1 MTTLLVKNI
10 GTLVTMD
17 EQLREITDGAMFI
30 RDHVIEAVGTL
41 AEMPQQR
48 ADATLSLPNHVVLPG
63 LVNTHHHMFQN
74 LTRAVAQDRE
84 LFGWLTTLYPIWS
97 NLTPEM
103 IYVSAKL
110 AMAEL
115 ILSGCTTSSDHLYLY
130 INGIEIDDEIRAAQE
145 LGFRFHPTRGSMSVG
160 ESKGG
165 LPPDRLVQDE
175 AVILQNTRRA
185 IEHHHDAR
193 KYSMLR
199 VGVAPTAPFN
209 VSMELMREAA
219 TLARAYPK
227 VRLHTHL
234 AENVNDI
241 DYSLEKYG
249 MRPGEFVESL
259 GWLGEDVWHAHCVQL
274 DHTEINLFA
283 RTETGVAHCPCS
295 NMRLASGIAPIREML
310 RQNVRVGLGVDGSAS
325 NDSGHLLSEAR
336 QAMLLQRVKD
346 ADPSAMSGRTA
357 LELATRGGASVLG
370 RDDIGILAPN
380 MAADFAA
387 FRIDQ
392 LAYTGAWHDP
402 AAALVFCQP
411 TNADV
416 VVIHGKIVVEN
427 GQFTSLDLPMLVEQH
442 TKLSRQLFDMPRL

>member
-17 EQLREITDGAMFI
+17 DQRREITNGAMFI
-30 RDHVIEAVGTL
+30 RDHVIEVVGTL
-41 AEMPQQR
+41 DDMPQQH
-48 ADATLSLPNHVVLPG
+48 ADTVLSLPDHVVLPG
-63 LVNTHHHMFQN
+63 LINTHHHMFQN
-74 LTRAVAQDRE
+74 LTRAVAQDQE

-103 IYVSAKL
+103 IYISAKL

-130 INGIEIDDEIRAAQE
+130 INGIEIDDEIRAAHE

-165 LPPDRLVQDE
+165 LPPDRLVQE
-175 AVILQNTRRA
+175 ESLILKNTQHA
-185 IEHHHDAR
+185 IEQFHDAE

-199 VGVAPTAPFN
+199 IGVAPTAPFN

-219 TLARAYPK
+219 ALARTYPK

-234 AENVNDI
+234 AENVKDI

-249 MRPGEFVESL
+249 MRPGEFIESL
-259 GWLGEDVWHAHCVQL
+259 GWLGDDVWHAHCVQL
-274 DHTEINLFA
+274 DDAEIDLFA
-283 RTETGVAHCPCS
+283 HTHTGVAHCPCS

-325 NDSGHLLSEAR
+325 NDSGHLLGEAR
-336 QAMLLQRVKD
+336 QAMLLQRVRD

-370 RDDIGILAPN
+370 RDDIGVLAPN

-392 LAYTGAWHDP
+392 LAMTGAWHDP
-402 AAALVFCQP
+402 AAALIFCQP
-411 TNADV
+411 THADV
-416 VVIHGKIVVEN
+416 VVIHGKLVVEN
-427 GQFTSLDLPMLVEQH
+427 GHFTSLDLPMLVEQH
-442 TKLSRQLFDMPRL
+442 NRLSRQLFNMSR

>member
-17 EQLREITDGAMFI
+17 DQRREITDGAMFI
-30 RDHVIEAVGTL
+30 RDHIVKAVGTL
-41 AEMPQQR
+41 ADMPQQH
-48 ADATLSLPNHVVLPG
+48 ADQVLSLPNHVVLPG

-74 LTRAVAQDRE
+74 MTRAVAQDRE

-97 NLTPEM
+97 NLIPEM

-175 AVILQNTRRA
+175 TVILQNTRRA
-185 IEHHHDAR
+185 IEHHHNAER
-193 KYSMLR
+193 YSMLR
-199 VGVAPTAPFN
+199 IGVAPTAPFN

-219 TLARAYPK
+219 SLARGYPK

-234 AENVNDI
+234 AENVNDV

-259 GWLGEDVWHAHCVQL
+259 GWLGNDVWHAHCVQL
-274 DHTEINLFA
+274 DHSEIDLFA
-283 RTETGVAHCPCS
+283 RTQTGVAHCPCS

-325 NDSGHLLSEAR
+325 NDSGHLLAEAR
-336 QAMLLQRVKD
+336 QAMLLQRVRD

-357 LELATRGGASVLG
+357 LELVTRSGASVLG
-370 RDDIGILAPN
+370 RDDIGVLAAN

-392 LAYTGAWHDP
+392 LAHTGAWHDP

-416 VVIHGKIVVEN
+416 VVIHGRVVVEN
-427 GQFTSLDLPMLVEQH
+427 GHFTSLDLPMLVEQH
-442 TKLSRQLFDMPRL
+442 TRLSRRLFDMPR

>member
-17 EQLREITDGAMFI
+17 DQRREVANGAMFI

-41 AEMPQQR
+41 DEMPQQH
-48 ADATLSLPNHVVLPG
+48 ADVTLSLPDHVVLPG

-175 AVILQNTRRA
+175 PMILQNTRRA
-185 IEHHHDAR
+185 IEHFHDAR
-193 KYSMLR
+193 RYSMLR

-209 VSMELMREAA
+209 VSMDLMREAA

-274 DHTEINLFA
+274 DHDEIHLFA
-283 RTETGVAHCPCS
+283 RTATGVAHCPCS
-295 NMRLASGIAPIREML
+295 NMRLASGIAPIRQML
-310 RQNVRVGLGVDGSAS
+310 SHNVRVGLGVDGSAS
-325 NDSGHLLSEAR
+325 NDSGHLLGEAR

-387 FRIDQ
+387 FRLDQ
-392 LAYTGAWHDP
+392 LATSGAWHDP

-411 TNADV
+411 THADV
-416 VVIHGKIVVEN
+416 VVIHGRIVVEK
-427 GQFTSLDLPMLVEQH
+427 GQFTAFDLPMLVEQH
-442 TKLSRQLFDMPRL
+442 NKLSRQLFNMPRL